1 MSGKNGALFTYG
13 VTGSGKTHTMTGSQQ
28 DLGMLPR
35 CLDTIFNSISF
46 QQSKKYV
53 FKPDKMNSFEIQS
66 EAEAMLERQKRDA
79 MQTLSS
85 NSNSKGSNQGSNVQ
99 ARIQK
104 LRANGFDP
112 SYGFGTPNG
121 RARADAERLN
131 DPNGKLVNVNEDH
144 IFAIFVTCVEIYNNY
159 IYDLLEDTDK

>member
-1 MSGKNGALFTYG
+1 
-13 VTGSGKTHTMTGSQQ
+13 
-28 DLGMLPR
+28 MLPR

-66 EAEAMLERQKRDA
+66 EAEAMLERQRRDV
-79 MQTLSS
+79 MPPL
-85 NSNSKGSNQGSNVQ
+85 NVNLRTPGVSHGLQ
-99 ARIQK
+99 AKIQRLK
-104 LRANGFDP
+104 ANGI
-112 SYGFGTPNG
+112 GNATPNG